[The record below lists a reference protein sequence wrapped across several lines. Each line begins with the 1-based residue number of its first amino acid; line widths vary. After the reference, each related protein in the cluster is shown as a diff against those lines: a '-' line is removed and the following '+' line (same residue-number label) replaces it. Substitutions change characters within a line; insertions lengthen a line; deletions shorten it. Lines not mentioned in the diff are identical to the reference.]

1 MAKILIL
8 LSLLCSASISFA
20 NENEALNFMAD
31 KIVRDFDNGIDLYNA
46 EKESTLPKI
55 EEKNGA
61 YTFQIKSNRIH
72 FTIVN
77 YLNEQLYIN
86 DKISNFPKEANL
98 PKTSF
103 VDLFIKPAMAGEEDG
118 DMPSLDGE
126 SAKMLLQ
133 TLSTFSFKLEKVG
146 WTCLSACKK
155 EIREKN
161 LRSIL
166 TELNKRKDDCR
177 EQQNTS
183 HESIARFGR
192 TGIVQ
197 SLAFLPAPNFMDV
210 KEFMVRLQKTNQ
222 KSVTTFMEE
231 NMGIE
236 NKSHK
241 SCMQVMLI
249 GTVAETSGDLTNL
262 RAYASRNS
270 QESNN
275 AIEQAKKTCVA
286 LESLKSC
293 LVDLHADTVVINN
306 KKREAK
312 DASSVE
318 NFPNVNTTFS
328 QTVSK

>member
-1 MAKILIL
+1 MAKILIFF
-8 LSLLCSASISFA
+8 SLLCSASLTFA
-20 NENEALNFMAD
+20 NDDEALNFLAD
-31 KIVRDFDNGIDLYNA
+31 KIVRDFEKGIDLYNV

-55 EEKNGA
+55 VEKNGA
-61 YTFQIKSNRIH
+61 FTFNIKSNKIH

-86 DKISNFPKEANL
+86 DKISSFPKETSL

-103 VDLFIKPAMAGEEDG
+103 IDLFIKPAMANDDG
-118 DMPSLDGE
+118 DLPTLDGE

-146 WTCLSACKK
+146 FTCLSSCKK

-161 LRSIL
+161 LRGIL
-166 TELNKRKDDCR
+166 AELNKRKDDCK
-177 EQQNTS
+177 EQQYTS

-197 SLAFLPAPNFMDV
+197 SLAFLPAPNFMEV
-210 KEFMVRLQKTNQ
+210 KDFMTRLSKSNQ

-241 SCMQVMLI
+241 SCMQIMLI
-249 GTVAETSGDLTNL
+249 GTVAEMSGDLTNL
-262 RAYASRNS
+262 RAYASKNS
-270 QESNN
+270 RESNE
-275 AIEQAKKTCVA
+275 AISQAKKTCVA

-312 DASSVE
+312 DASSID

>member
-8 LSLLCSASISFA
+8 LSLLCCANLSFA
-20 NENEALNFMAD
+20 NDDEALNFMAD
-31 KIVRDFDNGIDLYNA
+31 KIVHDFEKGIDLYNV

-55 EEKNGA
+55 VEINGA
-61 YTFQIKSNRIH
+61 YTFNIKSNKVH

-77 YLNEQLYIN
+77 YLNDQLYIN
-86 DKISNFPKEANL
+86 DKISSFPKDAAS
-98 PKTSF
+98 KTTSF
-103 VDLFIKPAMAGEEDG
+103 LDFFIKPAMANDDG
-118 DMPSLDGE
+118 DLPTLDGE

-146 WTCLSACKK
+146 WTCLSGCRKD
-155 EIREKN
+155 IRDKN
-161 LRSIL
+161 LRGIL
-166 TELNKRKDDCR
+166 TELNKRKEDCK
-177 EQQNTS
+177 EQQYSS
-183 HESIARFGR
+183 HESIARYGR

-210 KEFMVRLQKTNQ
+210 KQFMEKLQKSNQ
-222 KSVTTFMEE
+222 KNVTTFMEE
-231 NMGIE
+231 NLGIE
-236 NKSHK
+236 NKTHK

-249 GTVAETSGDLTNL
+249 GTVAEMSGDLSNL

-270 QESNN
+270 KESND
-275 AIEQAKKTCVA
+275 AIDQAKKTCVA

-312 DASSVE
+312 DASSID